1 MNGTAKGYGAGHI
14 DISVLQCDWGDAS
27 RMDIQRLLQ
36 DTASHISRE
45 VRSAFYGRIEVVRF
59 PGSKNPMTRFR
70 VSAKDPFCIELSVR
84 DRKWN
89 QYAYQFAHEFC
100 HVLSGYEN
108 LRDNPNNWFH
118 ESICELASLFTLRK
132 MADRWLAAAPYP
144 NWADYSPHLKNYA
157 FNIIAHT
164 KEYAP
169 PDSEFI
175 NWLMS
180 EEEELRNDARLRK
193 KNAVVACRL
202 LPLFEEQAQGWNAI
216 TALPPSTARIAE
228 YLADWKSLASSAD
241 KPFVEHVIKRL
252 VPA

>member
-1 MNGTAKGYGAGHI
+1 MLYAPHQDFQQQIDNKSIESVFYPATSCVRTIPAMATALAEIRGIKRKEDDMNGTAKGYGAGHI

-169 PDSEFI
+169 AGFRIHKLADV
-175 NWLMS
+175 
-180 EEEELRNDARLRK
+180 RK
-193 KNAVVACRL
+193 KRNLGTMPDFGR
-202 LPLFEEQAQGWNAI
+202 
-216 TALPPSTARIAE
+216 RM
-228 YLADWKSLASSAD
+228 
-241 KPFVEHVIKRL
+241 R
-252 VPA
+252 